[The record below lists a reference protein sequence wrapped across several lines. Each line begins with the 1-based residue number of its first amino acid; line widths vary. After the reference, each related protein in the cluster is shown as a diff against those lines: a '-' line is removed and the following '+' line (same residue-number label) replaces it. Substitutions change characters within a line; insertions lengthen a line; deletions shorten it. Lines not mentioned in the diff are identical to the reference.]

1 MAIHDDK
8 QQKPLTMAL
17 RFILKNRIMTKT
29 VMRNE
34 YLLDPKTLK
43 KIEAGEN
50 LKKKTVHDFYLA
62 EFVRIIDN
70 HRYCISTD
78 GDVPEIKDFLIDLFL
93 VSMGMKTKAQRWKE
107 RFMKQFNVDKVGA
120 NPHPIP

>member
-1 MAIHDDK
+1 MAIHANK

-17 RFILKNRIMTKT
+17 KFILKNRIMTKT

-43 KIEAGEN
+43 KIEAGEP

-62 EFVRIIDN
+62 EFVRIIDDY
-70 HRYCISTD
+70 RYSFSSD
-78 GDVPEIKDFLIDLFL
+78 GNVPKIKDFLIDLFL
-93 VSMGMKTKAQRWKE
+93 ASMGMKTQAERQKE
-107 RFMKQFNVDKVGA
+107 AFMKQFNVDKVGA
-120 NPHPIP
+120 NPHSIP